1 MSAFK
6 HIRCRVRGKFFS
18 EVILDLSNCKT
29 CLVNNLPLSD
39 RHLKSILHAILALFA
54 FSKLL
59 MQKNLPDTQLKGCNK
74 REINNS
80 DIMTVTKLNN
90 RLVTPELREALSDYP
105 LYSQDAK
112 GKDALCIA
120 VFHLGNI
127 RWYIME
133 GQPEGDDFT
142 LYGIVVGL
150 HETEYGYMSASEMAD
165 VTYDAS
171 KYGLGL
177 LKIEQDR
184 SFKSCALR
192 EVKDKELQSF
202 LSRLYDEN

>member
-1 MSAFK
+1 MTAT
-6 HIRCRVRGKFFS
+6 KF
-18 EVILDLSNCKT
+18 
-29 CLVNNLPLSD
+29 
-39 RHLKSILHAILALFA
+39 
-54 FSKLL
+54 
-59 MQKNLPDTQLKGCNK
+59 
-74 REINNS
+74 
-80 DIMTVTKLNN
+80 NN
-90 RLVTPELREALSDYP
+90 RLMTAELREALSDYP

-120 VFHLGNI
+120 VFYLGNI

-150 HETEYGYMSASEMAD
+150 QETEYGYMSAAEMAD

-177 LKIEQDR
+177 LKIEQNR
-184 SFKSCALR
+184 TFRPCALKGI
-192 EVKDKELQSF
+192 KDEELQSF
-202 LSRLYDEN
+202 LSRLYDDN

>member
-1 MSAFK
+1 
-6 HIRCRVRGKFFS
+6 
-18 EVILDLSNCKT
+18 
-29 CLVNNLPLSD
+29 
-39 RHLKSILHAILALFA
+39 
-54 FSKLL
+54 
-59 MQKNLPDTQLKGCNK
+59 
-74 REINNS
+74 
-80 DIMTVTKLNN
+80 MTVTKFNN

-120 VFHLGNI
+120 VFQLGNI

-150 HETEYGYMSASEMAD
+150 QETEYGYMSASEMAD
-165 VTYDAS
+165 ATYDAS
-171 KYGLGL
+171 KYGLGS

-184 SFKSCALR
+184 TFRPCALK
-192 EVKDKELQSF
+192 VIKDEELQTF

>member
-80 DIMTVTKLNN
+80 DIMTVTKFNN
-90 RLVTPELREALSDYP
+90 RLVTPELREALKFFI
-105 LYSQDAK
+105 LYLS
-112 GKDALCIA
+112 
-120 VFHLGNI
+120 
-127 RWYIME
+127 E
-133 GQPEGDDFT
+133 GTRF
-142 LYGIVVGL
+142 
-150 HETEYGYMSASEMAD
+150 ETPILFY
-165 VTYDAS
+165 
-171 KYGLGL
+171 
-177 LKIEQDR
+177 
-184 SFKSCALR
+184 
-192 EVKDKELQSF
+192 LQ
-202 LSRLYDEN
+202 